1 MLVFPTADEHFK
13 AVMFFYSDFTTCVFQ
28 STKNYIGMFL
38 RNNELY
44 GVYKLNGDKY
54 EIKTGAI
61 TRSGLEPATF
71 DRVDLRR

>member
-1 MLVFPTADEHFK
+1 
-13 AVMFFYSDFTTCVFQ
+13 
-28 STKNYIGMFL
+28 MFL
-38 RNNELY
+38 RNNDLY
-44 GVYKLNGDKY
+44 GVYNLNGDTY